1 MCIVCIIKYYP
12 FTFIYSFVSFR
23 IGRDET
29 GDLKDGVNITK
40 MSY

>member
-12 FTFIYSFVSFR
+12 FTFIHSFVPFR
-23 IGRDET
+23 IGRDEM
-29 GDLKDGVNITK
+29 GDLKDGLNITK